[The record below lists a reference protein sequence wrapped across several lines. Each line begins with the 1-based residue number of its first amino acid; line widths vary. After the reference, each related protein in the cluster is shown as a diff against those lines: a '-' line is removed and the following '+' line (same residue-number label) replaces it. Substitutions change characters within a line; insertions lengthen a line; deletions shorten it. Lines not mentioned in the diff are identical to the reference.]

1 MTLFVH
7 IFTSFFR
14 SLCVVL
20 CDSFL
25 VFLNDFMV
33 AVVVSVI
40 RGVRMV
46 CVCVCVCVCVLCS
59 FFGV

>member
-40 RGVRMV
+40 RGVRMGFV
-46 CVCVCVCVCVLCS
+46 CVFVDFLEY
-59 FFGV
+59 